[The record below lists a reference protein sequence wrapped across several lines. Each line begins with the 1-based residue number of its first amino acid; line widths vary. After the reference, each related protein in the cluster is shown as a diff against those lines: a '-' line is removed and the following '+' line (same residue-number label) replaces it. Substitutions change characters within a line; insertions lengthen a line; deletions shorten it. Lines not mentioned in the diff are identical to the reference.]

1 MIRTDSVHCVVM
13 LHKQTSIRSFHRM
26 LVCWLLDKLFLKNPP
41 AIGSFFCFCPN
52 QNLPERPPPWLR
64 PEEERKVLLPPPE
77 EEEELCT
84 RRLRV
89 VEYR

>member
-1 MIRTDSVHCVVM
+1 MKTKYSQFLLFPQPFRSYPMSVMFSYC
-13 LHKQTSIRSFHRM
+13 LIGSS
-26 LVCWLLDKLFLKNPP
+26 N
-41 AIGSFFCFCPN
+41 IGSFFCFCPN